1 LVSAVLA
8 AGLTLAA
15 CGGGQSADEA
25 AGGGAE
31 PEGSGSTTEFD
42 GTYDGP
48 AVELSY
54 WNGFTGGDGPFMEDL
69 VTQFN
74 EEHENIEVTSNT
86 IQWADFYQRVP
97 AAVQAG
103 EGPDV
108 GVMHLDQLPTHAAR
122 NIIIPLDDLTESL
135 ELTADDFTEEVWDAA
150 VYEDQRYGIPL
161 DVHSLAMY
169 YNTEHFE
176 AAGITEPP
184 TDEASLME
192 ALDKLQAAGYETPFW
207 MPTLWPS
214 HLYFLSLTW
223 QNGGD
228 PYGGDGSAATYDEEA
243 GVEALEWQRS
253 IVDEGYSPP
262 DVAIDSQY
270 QAFKNGETSI
280 TWDGIWQINDLEE
293 TGTPYGIAPVPT
305 IGEEE
310 AVWANSHHF
319 FITTQAADDPD
330 KLEASKVFLAWMS
343 EQSGAWAGS
352 GMIPARLSVREA
364 GAMDGMPQEVIA
376 EQIDSMRF
384 LPPVPGLGGVQAEA
398 LEPAVAEA
406 VLGSG
411 EPAELLGE
419 AAEQGTALIER
430 NRESFGG

>member
-1 LVSAVLA
+1 MLSAVLA

-15 CGGGQSADEA
+15 CGGGQSAGEA
-25 AGGGAE
+25 AGGGGE
-31 PEGSGSTTEFD
+31 PAAEFD
-42 GTYDGP
+42 GTYDGEN
-48 AVELSY
+48 VELSY
-54 WNGFTGGDGPFMEDL
+54 WNGFTGGDGPFMEEL
-69 VTQFN
+69 VAQFN

-108 GVMHLDQLPTHAAR
+108 GVMHLDQIPTNAAR
-122 NIIIPLDDLTESL
+122 NVIIPLDDLAGSL
-135 ELTADDFTEEVWDAA
+135 ELTADDFTEEVWNAGVYDDA
-150 VYEDQRYGIPL
+150 RYGIPL

-184 TDEASLME
+184 TDDASFHE

-223 QNGGD
+223 QFGGD
-228 PYGGDGSAATYDEEA
+228 PYAGDGSAATYDEEA
-243 GVEALEWQRS
+243 GIQAIEWQRS
-253 IVDEGYSPP
+253 IVEDGYSPP

-270 QAFKNGETSI
+270 QAFKNGENSI
-280 TWDGIWQINDLEE
+280 IWDGIWQINDLEE
-293 TGTPYGIAPVPT
+293 TGTPYGIAPIPT
-305 IGEEE
+305 IGDEE
-310 AVWANSHHF
+310 AAWANSHNF
-319 FITTQAADDPD
+319 FISSQAEQDPD
-330 KLEASKVFLAWMS
+330 KLEASKVFVAWLS
-343 EQSGAWAGS
+343 EQSATWAGS
-352 GMIPARLSVREA
+352 GMIPARLSVREE
-364 GAMDGMPQEVIA
+364 GALDGTPQEIIA
-376 EQIDSMRF
+376 DTIDTMRF

-398 LEPAVAEA
+398 LEPAVAES

-411 EPAELLGE
+411 DPAELMGT
-419 AAEQGTALIER
+419 ASEQGTELMER
-430 NRESFGG
+430 NAETFGG